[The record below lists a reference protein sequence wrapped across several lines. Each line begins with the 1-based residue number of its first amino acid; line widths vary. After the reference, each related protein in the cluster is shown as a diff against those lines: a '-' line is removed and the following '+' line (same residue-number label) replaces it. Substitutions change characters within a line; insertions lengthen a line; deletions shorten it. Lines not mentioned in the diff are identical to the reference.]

1 MPVIGVGLVLKAGMP
16 ARGFEIA
23 PGGAGEGW
31 RLPVGWMME
40 EQMRRSSVQANQYF
54 LSNWL

>member
-23 PGGAGEGW
+23 RVVLERAGG
-31 RLPVGWMME
+31 
-40 EQMRRSSVQANQYF
+40 
-54 LSNWL
+54 